1 MPPIEVTA
9 PDVET
14 AIEQG
19 LQQLKLLRA
28 EVRIEVLDEGSRG
41 VLGFGARPARVRLTP
56 YAELTAGEPLQ
67 THATP
72 PADAPAQ
79 LHTSSHA
86 NEAPLPPAQIA
97 KSPPPPQPAA
107 EAQPKP
113 PTAPSDV
120 APLQTSERPSAEFLR
135 EGEALALNIT
145 RELLNRMGFRHA
157 RLSARTIVPSHPADA
172 PYFWVDVTLDRRS
185 EALFAQNRY
194 EALNALQAVVQTL
207 WSHKLQSSLRVNIDL
222 NGYRARREKQ
232 LVAMA
237 RRLAER
243 VAATGKTIV
252 LEPMPALERRIIH
265 LALRDD
271 ARVYTES
278 TGEGESRKVQIKP
291 RTAQQPQ

>member
-9 PDVET
+9 PDVES

-19 LQQLKLLRA
+19 LRQLNLMRA

-41 VLGFGARPARVRLTP
+41 VLGLGARPARVRLTP
-56 YAELTAGEPLQ
+56 FAELEAAQPPAPPAPPPSASPALEQSEETQAPSPAVLSEPPSAE
-67 THATP
+67 TSTPASPPATP
-72 PADAPAQ
+72 EAVHPEAAP
-79 LHTSSHA
+79 
-86 NEAPLPPAQIA
+86 
-97 KSPPPPQPAA
+97 
-107 EAQPKP
+107 
-113 PTAPSDV
+113 
-120 APLQTSERPSAEFLR
+120 ERPSAEFLR
-135 EGEALALNIT
+135 QGETLALEIT
-145 RELLNRMGFRHA
+145 RELLHRMGFRHA
-157 RLSARTIVPSHPADA
+157 RLSARTVLPSHPGDA

-207 WSHKLQSSLRVNIDL
+207 WSHKLQSSLRVNVDL

-232 LVAMA
+232 LIAMA
-237 RRLAER
+237 KRLAER
-243 VAATGKTIV
+243 VAATGKMIV

-278 TGEGESRKVQIKP
+278 TGEGEARKVQIKP
-291 RTAQQPQ
+291 RAAGQPQ